1 MKNAEEIVNEL
12 MKQGRGRIYLTT
24 SQIRK
29 ILSAT
34 NLITNKI
41 KIYQVESDFLTDKLP
56 QDIIDEIN
64 YLRIRILYQAGRE
77 RNVKEFVKIAEL
89 DKRLKELKGSIKNY
103 LEFNRFIEGI
113 VAYHKYNG
121 GK

>member
-1 MKNAEEIVNEL
+1 MKSAEEIVGK
-12 MKQGRGRIYLTT
+12 MKDDGHGRIRLTT

-41 KIYQVESDFLTDKLP
+41 KIYQVEKNFSTDELP
-56 QDIIDEIN
+56 QNIIDEIN

-77 RNVKEFVKIAEL
+77 QDVKKFVIDASL
-89 DKRLKELKGSIKNY
+89 DERLKNIKGSIKKY
-103 LEFNRFIEGI
+103 LEFNRFIEEI
-113 VAYHKYNG
+113 VAYHKYFG
-121 GK
+121 GR